1 MIPISILLVEDHHL
15 VREALRALI
24 EEGHQFAVVGQAED
38 GNQALQMAEKLRPN
52 VVVMDIMMP
61 HLNGLEA
68 TSRLRD
74 LRYPPKVIILS
85 QHHGQEYVM
94 QALALGASGYLL
106 KDAAADELPEAI
118 REVIGGSTYL
128 SAQLPRE
135 AIEEGLL
142 RQQNIEAPI
151 LRLTPREREVL
162 QLVAE
167 GNTNR
172 QIAHYLGI
180 SIKTVEKHRFSLMEK
195 LNIRDVTGLV
205 RFAIAHGII
214 QGDEEEL
221 VSEE

>member
-1 MIPISILLVEDHHL
+1 MTPISILLVEDHHL

-24 EEGHQFAVVGQAED
+24 EEGHHFAVVGQAED
-38 GNQALQMAEKLRPN
+38 GNQALQMAEKLHPN

-68 TSRLRD
+68 TSRLRA
-74 LRYPPKVIILS
+74 LHYPPKVIILS
-85 QHHGQEYVM
+85 QHHAQEYIV
-94 QALALGASGYLL
+94 QALMVGASGYLL
-106 KDAAADELPEAI
+106 KDAAADELPTAI
-118 REVIGGSTYL
+118 RAVIEGTTYL
-128 SAQLPRE
+128 SSQIPRD
-135 AIEEGLL
+135 AIEESLL
-142 RQQNIEAPI
+142 RRDNAESPF

-180 SIKTVEKHRFSLMEK
+180 SIKTVEKHRFSLMDK
-195 LNIRDVTGLV
+195 LGIRDVTGLV

-214 QGDEEEL
+214 EGDDGEL
-221 VSEE
+221 SLE

>member
-1 MIPISILLVEDHHL
+1 MTPISILLVEDHHL

-24 EEGHQFAVVGQAED
+24 EEGHQFAVIGQAED
-38 GNQALQMAEKLRPN
+38 GNQALQMAEKLKPN

-68 TSRLRD
+68 TSRLRS
-74 LRYPPKVIILS
+74 LHYPPKVIILS
-85 QHHGQEYVM
+85 QYHTQEYIV
-94 QALALGASGYLL
+94 QALIAGASGYLL
-106 KDAAADELPEAI
+106 KDAAADELPTAI
-118 REVIGGSTYL
+118 RSVIDGAMYL
-128 SAQLPRE
+128 SAQIPRDAVEESLHRRE
-135 AIEEGLL
+135 AADTPF
-142 RQQNIEAPI
+142 Q
-151 LRLTPREREVL
+151 RLTPREREVL

-195 LNIRDVTGLV
+195 LSIRDVTGLV

-214 QGDEEEL
+214 QGEGGEL
-221 VSEE
+221 APE

>member
-1 MIPISILLVEDHHL
+1 MTPISILLVEDHHL

-24 EEGHQFAVVGQAED
+24 EEGHQFAVIGQAED
-38 GNQALQMAEKLRPN
+38 GNQALQMADRLKPN

-68 TSRLRD
+68 TSRLRS

-85 QHHGQEYVM
+85 QYHTQEYIV
-94 QALALGASGYLL
+94 QALIAGASGYLL
-106 KDAAADELPEAI
+106 KDAAADELPTAI
-118 REVIGGSTYL
+118 RSVIDGAMYL
-128 SAQLPRE
+128 SAQIPRD
-135 AIEEGLL
+135 IVEESL
-142 RQQNIEAPI
+142 RRHESVDTPFQ
-151 LRLTPREREVL
+151 RLTPREREVL

-214 QGDEEEL
+214 QGDDGEL
-221 VSEE
+221 PPE